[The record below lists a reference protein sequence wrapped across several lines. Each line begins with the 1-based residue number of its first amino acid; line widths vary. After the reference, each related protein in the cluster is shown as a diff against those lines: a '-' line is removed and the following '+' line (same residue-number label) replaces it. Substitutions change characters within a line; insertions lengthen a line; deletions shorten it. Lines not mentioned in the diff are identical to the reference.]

1 MSEYLITIKGKSRI
15 DGGEADVT
23 ELQAVGTLKEETDGL
38 TVIYDDSMSVG
49 IKGVTAKLK
58 AFNSGLVT
66 IERDGLLEHK
76 LTVEKNKRHL
86 CLYTT
91 PYGNMTVGVFG
102 EEIENKLTNK
112 GGKLFMK
119 YNLDINSGL
128 ISENEI
134 EISVKA
140 AKN

>member
-15 DGGEADVT
+15 DGGEPDLT
-23 ELQAVGTLKEETDGL
+23 ELKAVGTLKKEEDGL

-49 IKGVTAKLK
+49 INGVTAKLK

-66 IERDGLLEHK
+66 IERDGVLEHK
-76 LTVEKNKRHL
+76 LTIEKDKRHL

-102 EEIENKLTNK
+102 EVVENGLTEK

-119 YNLDINSGL
+119 YSLDINSGL

>member
-1 MSEYLITIKGKSRI
+1 LSEYLITIKGKSCI
-15 DGGEADVT
+15 DGGEADIT
-23 ELQAVGTLKEETDGL
+23 ELQAVGTIKKEDDGL

-49 IKGVTAKLK
+49 VKGVTAKLK
-58 AFNSGLVT
+58 AFDSGLIT
-66 IERDGLLEHK
+66 IERDGVLEHK
-76 LTVEKNKRHL
+76 LIVEKDKRHL

-102 EEIENKLTNK
+102 SEVENSLTEK

-119 YNLDINSGL
+119 YSLDINSGL

>member
-38 TVIYDDSMSVG
+38 AVIYDDSISVG
-49 IKGVTAKLK
+49 VKGVTAKLK

-119 YNLDINSGL
+119 YSLDINSGL

>member
-15 DGGEADVT
+15 DGGEEDIT
-23 ELQAVGTLKEETDGL
+23 ELQAVGTLQKDDDGL
-38 TVIYDDSMSVG
+38 IVTYDDSMSVG
-49 IKGVTAKLK
+49 IKGVTARLK
-58 AFNSGLVT
+58 TFNSGLVT
-66 IERDGLLEHK
+66 IERDGVLEHK

-102 EEIENKLTNK
+102 EEIENGLTEN

-119 YNLDINSGL
+119 YSLDINSGL

-140 AKN
+140 AKY

>member
-1 MSEYLITIKGKSRI
+1 MSEYLITIKGKSCI
-15 DGGEADVT
+15 DGGEADIT
-23 ELQAVGTLKEETDGL
+23 ELTALGTLKKEDDGL
-38 TVIYDDSMSVG
+38 TVTYDDSMSVG
-49 IKGVTAKLK
+49 INGVTAKLK

-66 IERDGLLEHK
+66 IERDGVLEHK
-76 LTVEKNKRHL
+76 LTVEKDKRHL

-102 EEIENKLTNK
+102 EEIENNLTEN

-119 YNLDINSGL
+119 YSLDINTGL

>member
-15 DGGEADVT
+15 DGGEEDIT
-23 ELQAVGTLKEETDGL
+23 ELQAVGSLEKSEDGL
-38 TVIYDDSMSVG
+38 TVTYDDSMSVG

-58 AFNSGLVT
+58 TFNSGLVT
-66 IERDGLLEHK
+66 IERDGVLEHK

-102 EEIENKLTNK
+102 EEIENGLTEN

-119 YNLDINSGL
+119 YSLDINSGL